1 MTPLKEKDLF
11 HRILEGTPDGV
22 LFADQEGIIRY
33 WNEGA
38 RRIFG
43 YSKEEALGTSLDLI
57 IPEKLRAR
65 HWHGYHNVMAT
76 GVSRY
81 STELLSVPALHKDGH
96 QLSCEFSIVM
106 IHDNADEII
115 GFASIM
121 RDVTERW
128 EKEKVLKERLAAC
141 EKKDS

>member
-1 MTPLKEKDLF
+1 MTEKDLF

-43 YSKEEALGTSLDLI
+43 YSKEEALGASLDLI
-57 IPEKLRAR
+57 IPEKLRDR
-65 HWHGYHNVMAT
+65 HWSGYHHVMET

-81 STELLSVPALHKDGH
+81 STELLLVPALHKDGH

-106 IHDNADEII
+106 IHDDSGRII

-128 EKEKVLKERLAAC
+128 EKEKELRKQLAAC
-141 EKKDS
+141 KKTQ